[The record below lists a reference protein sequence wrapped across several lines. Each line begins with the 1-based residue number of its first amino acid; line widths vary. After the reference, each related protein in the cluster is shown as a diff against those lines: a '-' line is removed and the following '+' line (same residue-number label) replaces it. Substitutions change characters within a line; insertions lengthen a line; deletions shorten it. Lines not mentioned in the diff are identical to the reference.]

1 MEEVP
6 WDEGLPLFAKPA
18 PRQNYAP
25 MAGKPTPSSR
35 VPPPTEP
42 GTCHTDL
49 SVEKRKGW
57 GRDGGKRL
65 IQRLNEESGRQE
77 TLY

>member
-1 MEEVP
+1 MRGFHFLQSQPLDRITPP
-6 WDEGLPLFAKPA
+6 WLVNPRLPA
-18 PRQNYAP
+18 
-25 MAGKPTPSSR
+25 
-35 VPPPTEP
+35 VCPPPTEP